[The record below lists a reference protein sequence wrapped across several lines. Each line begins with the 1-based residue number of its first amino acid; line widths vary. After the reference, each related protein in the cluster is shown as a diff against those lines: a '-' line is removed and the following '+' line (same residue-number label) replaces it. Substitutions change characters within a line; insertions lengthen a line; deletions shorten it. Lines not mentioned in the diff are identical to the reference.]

1 MESILKNQTMS
12 VKLSSIGAEAV
23 EIRRLDLDC
32 SYLWDGDAKYWASH
46 SPVLFPMVCAAM
58 NGEIKVD
65 NQNYAMINHGYARK
79 TEFELL
85 ELSETTAVYRLQA
98 NEKSLAMYPFKFQFT
113 IQYSLGENSLEID
126 YQVKNVDDQD
136 IYFQIGTHPG
146 FNCPLEKDLA
156 FEDYYLEFDQP
167 ETLERH
173 YMNAANVL
181 IPDRTNLI
189 GENVVQLPMTRAL
202 FMDGA
207 LVFPQVKSSRI
218 VLKSDRSPRAVA
230 VTYENMHQ
238 LGIWQAKD
246 APFVCI
252 EPWHGLADVDGYT
265 GDFKDREAV
274 IQLAPGDTFHC
285 CMVIEAI

>member
-12 VKLSSIGAEAV
+12 VKISSTGAEAV

-32 SYLWDGDAKYWASH
+32 SYLWDGDAKFWSSH

-65 NQNYAMINHGYARK
+65 NKKYALMNHGYARK

-85 ELSETTAVYRLQA
+85 ELGETTAVYRLKA
-98 NEKSLAMYPFKFQFT
+98 DEKSLTMYPFKFQLT
-113 IQYSLGENSLEID
+113 IQYSLVENSLEID
-126 YQVKNVDDQD
+126 YQVKNVDNQV
-136 IYFQIGTHPG
+136 ICFQIGTHPG
-146 FNCPLEKDLA
+146 FNCPLDKDLA
-156 FEDYYLEFDQP
+156 FEDYYLEFSQP

-173 YMNAANVL
+173 YMNGANVL
-181 IPDRTNLI
+181 INDRTTLL
-189 GENVVQLPMTRAL
+189 GENVSQLPMTRSL
-202 FMDGA
+202 FADGA
-207 LVFPQVKSSRI
+207 LVFPHVNSRRV
-218 VLKSDRSPRAVA
+218 VLKSDRSQRAVA
-230 VTYENMHQ
+230 VSYQNMNQ

-265 GDFKDREAV
+265 GEFKDREAV
-274 IQLAPGDTFHC
+274 IQLAQEEIFHC

>member
-1 MESILKNQTMS
+1 MESILKNQKML
-12 VKLSSIGAEAV
+12 VKLSTTGAEAI

-32 SYLWDGDAKYWASH
+32 NYLWGGDAQYWASH

-65 NQNYAMINHGYARK
+65 NQKYAMMNHSYARK

-85 ELSETTAVYRLQA
+85 EQGETTAVYRLQA
-98 NEKSLAMYPFKFQFT
+98 DEKSLTIYPFKFQLT
-113 IQYSLGENSLEID
+113 IQYSLVENSLEID
-126 YQVKNVDDQD
+126 YQVKNVDDRD

-146 FNCPLEKDLA
+146 FNCPLENDLS

-167 ETLERH
+167 EKLERH
-173 YMNAANVL
+173 FMNGANVL
-181 IPDRTNLI
+181 IPDRTTLI
-189 GENVVQLPMTRAL
+189 GENVSRLPMTRGL
-202 FMDGA
+202 FADGA
-207 LVFPQVKSSRI
+207 LVFPQIKSSRI
-218 VLKSDRSPRAVA
+218 VLKSDQSPRAVA
-230 VTYENMHQ
+230 VSFENMQQ

-265 GDFKDREAV
+265 GEFKDRAAV
-274 IQLAPGDTFHC
+274 IQLEPCKTFHC
-285 CMVIEAI
+285 SMVIEAI